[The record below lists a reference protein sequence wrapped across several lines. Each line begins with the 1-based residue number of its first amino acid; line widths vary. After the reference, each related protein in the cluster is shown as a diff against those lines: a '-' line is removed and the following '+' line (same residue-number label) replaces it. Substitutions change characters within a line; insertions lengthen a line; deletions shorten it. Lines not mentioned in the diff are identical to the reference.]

1 MNKLSRFDWFSLMLY
16 ACLVIIGMVNI
27 YSAMYNADDNGIAV
41 SFLQKQLISLG
52 IGLLLILVIQFIDT
66 KFFERYA
73 SILYLLSIVG
83 LLGLWLLGTEV
94 SGARSWYSI
103 GGFSLQ
109 PSEFAK
115 VAVALAIAKHLG
127 NFNTQIERTKD
138 YLGAFVII
146 GVPAFL
152 TLLQP
157 DPGTALVLLGF
168 FLVLHAEGL
177 PALFM
182 RTLVSIFFLFVF
194 TLLVGV
200 EWVLATIG
208 FIFILFVSLLNK
220 RKRKKTIFPALII
233 AILFSGFT
241 YSVSYIFE
249 HVFEQRH
256 RDRFNIL
263 LGKEVDTRGIGYN
276 INQSQ
281 IAIGSGRFSGKGYLE
296 GTQTK
301 GGFVPEQQTDY
312 IFTTIGEEWG
322 FVGTSLVL
330 GLFMLLMFRIIR
342 VAYKQKTTF
351 SRVFCLSFA
360 CTLFIHVSINLG
372 MVVGLVPTI
381 GIPLPLM
388 SYGGSSLLA
397 FSIFLGI
404 YLRIAYQRTLLA

>member
-1 MNKLSRFDWFSLMLY
+1 MNKFARFDWVSLLLFSV
-16 ACLVIIGMVNI
+16 LVCFGLANI
-27 YSAMYNADDNGIAV
+27 YSALYNADDNALAMT
-41 SFLQKQLISLG
+41 FMQKQLISFG
-52 IGLLLILVIQFIDT
+52 FGLSIIAIIQLIDT
-66 KFFERYA
+66 RFFERYA
-73 SILYLLSIVG
+73 SIIYLLSILGLVG
-83 LLGLWLLGTEV
+83 LWGFGTEI

-115 VAVALAIAKHLG
+115 VAVALALAKHLG
-127 NFNTQIERTKD
+127 DFNTRIDHAKD
-138 YLGAFVII
+138 YVGAFII
-146 GVPAFL
+146 LGIPALL

-157 DPGTALVLLGF
+157 DAGTALVFLGF

-177 PALFM
+177 P
-182 RTLVSIFFLFVF
+182 VFFFKGLLSLIVLF
-194 TLLVGV
+194 TLTLLIGSV
-200 EWVLATIG
+200 WVVLGLGILTVSYIALAKN
-208 FIFILFVSLLNK
+208 LKKK
-220 RKRKKTIFPALII
+220 RVIFPALLIF
-233 AILFSGFT
+233 ILFSGFT

-249 HVFEQRH
+249 NIFEQRH

-263 LGKEVDTRGIGYN
+263 LGKEVDTQGIGYN

-281 IAIGSGRFSGKGYLE
+281 IAIGSGGFTGKGYLE

-312 IFTTIGEEWG
+312 IFTTVGEEWG
-322 FVGTSLVL
+322 FLGTTFVL
-330 GLFMLLMFRIIR
+330 ALFSFLIFRILQN
-342 VAYKQKTTF
+342 AYKQKTVF
-351 SRVFCLSFA
+351 SRVFCIGFA
-360 CTLFIHVSINLG
+360 YTLFFHVAINLG

-404 YLRIAYQRTLLA
+404 YLRIAYQRTRLV

>member
-1 MNKLSRFDWFSLMLY
+1 MNKFARFDWFSLLLY
-16 ACLVIIGMVNI
+16 LVLVGIGFINI
-27 YSAMYNADDNGIAV
+27 YSAVYNADDNSVAL
-41 SFLQKQLISLG
+41 SFMQKQLISFGLG
-52 IGLLLILVIQFIDT
+52 VVLIFIIQFFDT
-66 KFFERYA
+66 RFFERYA
-73 SILYLLSIVG
+73 SIIYLVSIG
-83 LLGLWLLGTEV
+83 SLLGLWLFGTEV
-94 SGARSWYSI
+94 SGAQSWYTI
-103 GGFSLQ
+103 GSFSLQ

-115 VAVALAIAKHLG
+115 VAVALALAKHLG
-127 NFNTQIERTKD
+127 DFNTQIERTKD
-138 YLGAFVII
+138 YIGAFVIMGI
-146 GVPAFL
+146 PTIL

-168 FLVLHAEGL
+168 FLVLHTEGL
-177 PALFM
+177 P
-182 RTLVSIFFLFVF
+182 SFFFISLISLFV
-194 TLLVGV
+194 
-200 EWVLATIG
+200 
-208 FIFILFVSLLNK
+208 LFVSTLWMGMYWVMVAIVLLAILYVTLQSK
-220 RKRKKTIFPALII
+220 RKRKKIIFPALL
-233 AILFSGFT
+233 ATILFSGFT

-263 LGKEVDTRGIGYN
+263 LGKEVDTQGVGYN

-281 IAIGSGRFSGKGYLE
+281 IAIGSGRFSGKGFLE

-322 FVGTSLVL
+322 FIGSSFVL
-330 GLFMLLMFRIIR
+330 LLFLILILRIVR

-351 SRVFCLSFA
+351 ARVFCLGFA
-360 CTLFIHVSINLG
+360 CTLFIHVAINLG

-404 YLRIAYQRTLLA
+404 YLRIAYQRMD

>member
-1 MNKLSRFDWFSLMLY
+1 M
-16 ACLVIIGMVNI
+16 
-27 YSAMYNADDNGIAV
+27 GI
-41 SFLQKQLISLG
+41 
-52 IGLLLILVIQFIDT
+52 
-66 KFFERYA
+66 
-73 SILYLLSIVG
+73 
-83 LLGLWLLGTEV
+83 
-94 SGARSWYSI
+94 
-103 GGFSLQ
+103 
-109 PSEFAK
+109 P
-115 VAVALAIAKHLG
+115 AI
-127 NFNTQIERTKD
+127 
-138 YLGAFVII
+138 
-146 GVPAFL
+146 L

-168 FLVLHAEGL
+168 FLVLHIEGL
-177 PALFM
+177 P
-182 RTLVSIFFLFVF
+182 SFFFTMLISLFVLF
-194 TLLVGV
+194 ISTLWIGMY
-200 EWVLATIG
+200 WVMVAIVLLA
-208 FIFILFVSLLNK
+208 ILYVALQSK
-220 RKRKKTIFPALII
+220 RKRKKIVFPALL
-233 AILFSGFT
+233 ATILFSGFT

-263 LGKEVDTRGIGYN
+263 LGKEVDTQGVGYN

-281 IAIGSGRFSGKGYLE
+281 IAIGSGRFSGKGFLE

-322 FVGTSLVL
+322 FIGSSFVLVL
-330 GLFMLLMFRIIR
+330 FLILILRIVR

-351 SRVFCLSFA
+351 ARVFCLGFA
-360 CTLFIHVSINLG
+360 CILFIHVAINLG

-404 YLRIAYQRTLLA
+404 YLRIAYQRMD

>member
-1 MNKLSRFDWFSLMLY
+1 MNKLARFDWFTLLLF
-16 ACLVIIGMVNI
+16 LVMVGVGLINI
-27 YSAMYNADDNGIAV
+27 YSSVYNAEDNSIAL
-41 SFLQKQLISLG
+41 SFMQKQLISFGLG
-52 IGLLLILVIQFIDT
+52 VVLIFFIQFFDT
-66 KFFERYA
+66 RFFERYA
-73 SILYLLSIVG
+73 SIIYLVSIG
-83 LLGLWLLGTEV
+83 SLLGLWLFGTEV
-94 SGARSWYSI
+94 SGAQSWYNI
-103 GGFSLQ
+103 GSFSLQ
-109 PSEFAK
+109 PSEFSK
-115 VAVALAIAKHLG
+115 VAVALALAKHLG
-127 NFNTQIERTKD
+127 DFNTQIERTKD
-138 YLGAFVII
+138 YIGAFVIMGI
-146 GVPAFL
+146 PAIL

-168 FLVLHAEGL
+168 FLVLHIEGL
-177 PALFM
+177 P
-182 RTLVSIFFLFVF
+182 SFFFTMLISLFVLF
-194 TLLVGV
+194 ISTLWIGMY
-200 EWVLATIG
+200 WVMVAIVLLA
-208 FIFILFVSLLNK
+208 ILYVALQSK
-220 RKRKKTIFPALII
+220 RKRKKIVFLALL
-233 AILFSGFT
+233 ATILFSGFT

-263 LGKEVDTRGIGYN
+263 LGKEVDTQGVGYN

-281 IAIGSGRFSGKGYLE
+281 IAIGSGRFSGKGFLE

-322 FVGTSLVL
+322 FIGSSFVLVL
-330 GLFMLLMFRIIR
+330 FLILILRIVR

-351 SRVFCLSFA
+351 ARVFCLGFA
-360 CTLFIHVSINLG
+360 CILFIHVAINLG

-404 YLRIAYQRTLLA
+404 YLRIAYQRMD

>member
-1 MNKLSRFDWFSLMLY
+1 MNKFARFDWFSLLLY
-16 ACLVIIGMVNI
+16 LVLVGIGLINI
-27 YSAMYNADDNGIAV
+27 YSAVYNADDNSVAL
-41 SFLQKQLISLG
+41 SFMQKQLISFGLG
-52 IGLLLILVIQFIDT
+52 VVLIFIIQFFDT
-66 KFFERYA
+66 RFFERYA
-73 SILYLLSIVG
+73 SIIYLLSIG
-83 LLGLWLLGTEV
+83 SLLGLWLFGTEV
-94 SGARSWYSI
+94 SGAQSWYTIAS
-103 GGFSLQ
+103 FSLQ

-115 VAVALAIAKHLG
+115 VAVALALAKHLG
-127 NFNTQIERTKD
+127 DFNTQIERTKD
-138 YLGAFVII
+138 YIGAFVIMGI
-146 GVPAFL
+146 PTIL

-168 FLVLHAEGL
+168 FLVLHTEGL
-177 PALFM
+177 P
-182 RTLVSIFFLFVF
+182 SFFFISLISLFV
-194 TLLVGV
+194 
-200 EWVLATIG
+200 
-208 FIFILFVSLLNK
+208 LFVSTLWMGMYWVMVAIVLLAILYVTLQSK
-220 RKRKKTIFPALII
+220 RKRKKIVFPALL
-233 AILFSGFT
+233 ATILFSGFT

-263 LGKEVDTRGIGYN
+263 LGKEVDTQGVGYN

-281 IAIGSGRFSGKGYLE
+281 IAIGSGRFSGKGFLE

-322 FVGTSLVL
+322 FIGSSFVL
-330 GLFMLLMFRIIR
+330 LLFLILILRIVR

-351 SRVFCLSFA
+351 ARVFCLGFA
-360 CTLFIHVSINLG
+360 CTLFIHVAINLG

-404 YLRIAYQRTLLA
+404 YLRIAYQRMD

>member
-1 MNKLSRFDWFSLMLY
+1 MNKFARFDWFSLLLY
-16 ACLVIIGMVNI
+16 LVLVGIGFINI
-27 YSAMYNADDNGIAV
+27 YSSVYNAEDNSIAL
-41 SFLQKQLISLG
+41 SFMQKQLISFGLG
-52 IGLLLILVIQFIDT
+52 VVLIFIIQFFDT
-66 KFFERYA
+66 RFFERYA
-73 SILYLLSIVG
+73 SIIYLVSIG
-83 LLGLWLLGTEV
+83 SLLGLWLFGTEV
-94 SGARSWYSI
+94 SGAQSWYTI
-103 GGFSLQ
+103 GSFSLQ

-115 VAVALAIAKHLG
+115 VAVALALAKHLG
-127 NFNTQIERTKD
+127 DFNTQIERTKD
-138 YLGAFVII
+138 YIGAFVIMGI
-146 GVPAFL
+146 PTIL

-168 FLVLHAEGL
+168 FLVLHTEGL
-177 PALFM
+177 P
-182 RTLVSIFFLFVF
+182 SFFFISLISLFV
-194 TLLVGV
+194 
-200 EWVLATIG
+200 
-208 FIFILFVSLLNK
+208 LFVSTLWMGMYWVMVAIVLLAILYVALQSK
-220 RKRKKTIFPALII
+220 RKRKKIVFPALL
-233 AILFSGFT
+233 ATILFSGFT

-263 LGKEVDTRGIGYN
+263 LGKEVDTQGVGYN

-281 IAIGSGRFSGKGYLE
+281 IAIGSGRFSGKGFLE

-322 FVGTSLVL
+322 FIGSSFVL
-330 GLFMLLMFRIIR
+330 LLFLILILRIVR

-351 SRVFCLSFA
+351 ARVFCLGFA
-360 CTLFIHVSINLG
+360 CTLFIHVAINLG

-404 YLRIAYQRTLLA
+404 YLRIAYQRMD